1 MTLNNMNTS
10 TTIIWGA
17 IVFMFG
23 IVTGFQI
30 GFHHPNGYME
40 IPCGVTIDYGTDYNP
55 DIHNI
60 HFVSV
65 TPNGDHYTNG
75 EVCDIPM
82 FHINGEPTD
91 ETVHALH
98 FDGRNVYNEGN

>member
-30 GFHHPNGYME
+30 GFHQLRNEIKDYELYHLLKSNGWQ
-40 IPCGVTIDYGTDYNP
+40 
-55 DIHNI
+55 NI
-60 HFVSV
+60 YIENFK
-65 TPNGDHYTNG
+65 
-75 EVCDIPM
+75 
-82 FHINGEPTD
+82 
-91 ETVHALH
+91 
-98 FDGRNVYNEGN
+98 